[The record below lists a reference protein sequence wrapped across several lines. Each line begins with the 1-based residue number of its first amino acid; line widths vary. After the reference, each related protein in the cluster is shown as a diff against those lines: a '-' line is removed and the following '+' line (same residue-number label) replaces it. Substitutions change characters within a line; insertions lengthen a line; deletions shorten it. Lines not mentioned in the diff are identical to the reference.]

1 MGSSPS
7 DFARLRLAARNL
19 RALAGRSRSRLAWSG
34 AVALVLVGLW
44 HALPVI
50 LWHGRFASQLA
61 AEGDPERLHAK
72 RWASLR
78 RPSPAWAELF
88 AGTIALRAPLAA
100 EALPACGRCATACR
114 LPLDNRGT
122 LAVLDELPP
131 ASYDEALDHFAPD
144 AGDISLLR
152 SVARNWR
159 TIDALTDRMRASFS
173 SESFRFAGSGSRGV
187 VAVFRGDGTHRYVV
201 YAYPPDGGAG
211 RVIGVAGLE
220 RARFEGLLGGLHVQ
234 SEHAGRPSTCSPEAR

>member
-1 MGSSPS
+1 
-7 DFARLRLAARNL
+7 
-19 RALAGRSRSRLAWSG
+19 
-34 AVALVLVGLW
+34 VLVLVGLW
-44 HALPVI
+44 HALPVV
-50 LWHGRFASQLA
+50 LWHGRFASKLA
-61 AEGDPERLHAK
+61 AEGGAERLHAV
-72 RWASLR
+72 RWTSLP

-122 LAVLDELPP
+122 LAVLDEEAP
-131 ASYDEALDHFAPD
+131 ASYDEALDRFAPD

-152 SVARNWR
+152 SVTSNWR
-159 TIDALTDRMRASFS
+159 TIDALTDRMRGALIP
-173 SESFRFAGSGSRGV
+173 SEAFRYAGSGSRGV
-187 VAVFRGDGTHRYVV
+187 VMAFHADGVRRYVV

-211 RVIGVAGLE
+211 RVIGVVGLE

-234 SEHAGRPSTCSPEAR
+234 PGHAGRASTCSPDAGSDVRRGPGSAR